1 MKRCGLSLLNRGEAD
16 EVQCWHPTSG
26 RKEIPSTC
34 PKPTEKNQVS
44 NLASQGAIVAGSRGG
59 RWQDKTQWVS
69 DIIKLAAAQAGSLSN
84 LPSS

>member
-1 MKRCGLSLLNRGEAD
+1 MRSSAGTLHQA
-16 EVQCWHPTSG
+16 G
-26 RKEIPSTC
+26 RKYPVPA
-34 PKPTEKNQVS
+34 PKPAEKNQVS